1 MTLTDV
7 STTRAEVINNQRQDN
22 DSAQVIETS
31 VNAIMNSPSQDF
43 ILYSNIFI
51 PPSTPDPSFSFL
63 SQPLLLPCCF
73 SLIFFSPNKL
83 GRIQDFL

>member
-43 ILYSNIFI
+43 TRPHDHTL
-51 PPSTPDPSFSFL
+51 
-63 SQPLLLPCCF
+63 Q
-73 SLIFFSPNKL
+73 
-83 GRIQDFL
+83 